1 MGYKI
6 GDTVT
11 IKSNLRYGY
20 FYGALLVEEMLEYA
34 GTTTTVERL
43 TLSGNLVL
51 SDGGCWKWSPDMLEG
66 FDGYYLGNHVI
77 LNGEETV
84 IVNVKRLPE
93 DIYLTLDGVW
103 HDKSE
108 FEPIPGFD
116 YSKETTPEYKVGDV
130 VQVNI
135 NPNIEAYGRTGDLTG
150 KLLEYNGLTSRITNI
165 SRGYYGISYKIKGCP
180 VRFHGLAL
188 TLVDERPQ
196 YNVGDLV
203 IYINHKARVVDNSE
217 LSSDLLKID
226 VDGEVKLVDVITISP
241 LHNVTV
247 KLNRDVF
254 GIGTAGDII
263 KGFSTFDGVVIDSPV
278 KYILPQLYIGE
289 YSLVE
294 DD

>member
-1 MGYKI
+1 
-6 GDTVT
+6 
-11 IKSNLRYGY
+11 
-20 FYGALLVEEMLEYA
+20 
-34 GTTTTVERL
+34 
-43 TLSGNLVL
+43 
-51 SDGGCWKWSPDMLEG
+51 MLEG

-84 IVNVKRLPE
+84 IVNVKRIPK

-135 NPNIEAYGRTGDLTG
+135 DPNIEAYGRVGYSTD

-165 SRGYYGISYKIKGCP
+165 SRNDYGISYKIERCS
-180 VRFHGLAL
+180 VRCHGLTL
-188 TLVDERPQ
+188 TLIDERPQ

-203 IYINHKARVVDNSE
+203 VYIDRKARVVDNSE

-226 VDGEVKLVDVITISP
+226 VDGEVKLVDVISVSP

-254 GIGTAGDII
+254 GVGTAGDII

-278 KYILPQLYIGE
+278 KYMLPQLYIGE